1 MPINS
6 LVLSRPPVIDKNN
19 ANNACSFVFSAY
31 WVEGSILENDVQT
44 VPADDINF
52 WMGRT
57 QLASIGGKEGQL
69 LGRVVM
75 TERPEG
81 TLAIPV
87 IWTPTATD
95 VFGSI
100 YIIVMPVD
108 VTSFTDSS
116 NITGY
121 ISIGGNAGA
130 NITANTIRTGA
141 SGAYTYVH
149 KGGISVGT
157 GTNLGQGVWRPTVTL
172 SANAP

>member
-1 MPINS
+1 M
-6 LVLSRPPVIDKNN
+6 
-19 ANNACSFVFSAY
+19 
-31 WVEGSILENDVQT
+31 QT
-44 VPADDINF
+44 VPTDDINF

-57 QLASIGGKEGQL
+57 QSPSIGGKVGQL

-75 TERPEG
+75 TTRPAG

-108 VTSFTDSS
+108 ATLNTTTGVTIAYVT
-116 NITGY
+116 
-121 ISIGGNAGA
+121 IGGYVGL
-130 NITANTIRTGA
+130 NIEAKTIRTGTLPA
-141 SGAYTYVH
+141 NYAYVH
-149 KGGISVGT
+149 VGGISVST